1 MHNDE
6 KTLVFAQSSQF
17 LRTVL
22 FVSCLTFQLT
32 ARANKSRLK
41 TDKLIPNSMSGHS
54 SFCLLST
61 SQHSPHAW
69 TRTSD
74 NKNPKECRKRIP
86 KHSFCRI
93 SQTNKISNVHLSFP
107 CKKTWCIHKYT
118 LQRGHFWIRLIVS
131 FIYTYC

>member
-74 NKNPKECRKRIP
+74 NKNHKECRKRI
-86 KHSFCRI
+86 
-93 SQTNKISNVHLSFP
+93 LSFLNLLLAE
-107 CKKTWCIHKYT
+107 CHKQIKLVLLY
-118 LQRGHFWIRLIVS
+118 QVVKF
-131 FIYTYC
+131 